1 MAQDPYS
8 VHARLYDR
16 LYEPAAHRLRTIG
29 LTLYPPRDNLSVLDV
44 GCGTGTQLA
53 LYQRPGCSLTGLDL
67 SPAMLAVARRKL
79 GAAAELH
86 LGDASHMPYPEALF
100 DLVTIVLVLHE
111 MPPLLRSAVLQE
123 CRRVVKPGGRI
134 MLMDYHFGPHPLP
147 RGWLWKMVVTAM
159 ELSAGR
165 RHFANY
171 RDFIARRGLEGLISR
186 QQLTVERKWIAE
198 SGVAAVYVVK
208 TVSGLES

>member
-1 MAQDPYS
+1 
-8 VHARLYDR
+8 
-16 LYEPAAHRLRTIG
+16 
-29 LTLYPPRDNLSVLDV
+29 
-44 GCGTGTQLA
+44 
-53 LYQRPGCSLTGLDL
+53 
-67 SPAMLAVARRKL
+67 MLAVARLKL
-79 GAAAELH
+79 GAAADLH
-86 LGDASHMPYPEALF
+86 LADASHMPFPEALF

-111 MPPLLRSAVLQE
+111 IPHLLRTAVLQE
-123 CRRVVKPGGRI
+123 CSRVMKPGGRI
-134 MLMDYHFGPHPLP
+134 MLMDYHFGPYPLP

-186 QQLTVERKWIAE
+186 QQLIVESKWIAE

-208 TVSGLES
+208 TASGLES

>member
-8 VHARLYDR
+8 FHASFYDR
-16 LYEPAAHRLRTIG
+16 LYEPAAHRLRSVG
-29 LTLYPPRDNLSVLDV
+29 LTLYPPGDNLSVLDV

-53 LYQRPGCSLTGLDL
+53 LYQKPGCSLTGIDL
-67 SPAMLAVARRKL
+67 SPSMLAVARLKL
-79 GAAAELH
+79 GGAADLH
-86 LGDASHMPYPEALF
+86 LADASQLPFPEAQF

-111 MPPLLRSAVLQE
+111 MPHLLRSAVLQE
-123 CRRVVKPGGRI
+123 CSRVVKPGGRI
-134 MLMDYHFGPHPLP
+134 MLMDYHFGPYPLP

-186 QQLTVERKWIAE
+186 QRLIVESKWIAE

-208 TVSGLES
+208 TASGLES